1 MNTKGK
7 EKAAKALP
15 SVGAVEPKSKSRKTV
30 RSFFAPCGEPP
41 LFNRETS
48 WIAFNRRVLEQA
60 RNPNYPLLERVRF
73 LAFVSSNLDEFFEIR
88 VSGLMQQV
96 ETGLQD
102 GLDTEWT
109 PSSQLQ
115 AVLMLCQ
122 QLVSDQ
128 YACWNEELKPALQ
141 AEGLVFKNMKQLTR
155 AEMAWVENYFQTN
168 VYPVLTPLGIDPAH
182 PFPQMTNKAL
192 NVLVCLKPHPGEED
206 KLAIIP
212 VPRILPRVLE
222 VNVKRTR
229 YRSYL
234 FLSDI
239 IRHFAERLFPGYEIR
254 STHGFR
260 VTRNSDLY
268 IDEEEVQN
276 LLLTIEEEL
285 HKLRKGAAVRLE
297 IASTAPDYAV
307 DTLLDTVHMGR
318 ENVFRLPGPI
328 NLMRLMSVYDLI
340 DRPDLKF
347 PPFIPHVPPEL
358 AEPAKIFEAIG
369 RKDFLLH
376 HPFDSF
382 SPVVDFISQAARDPD
397 VFAIKQTLYRTS
409 GDSPI
414 VQALIEASQNGK
426 QVTALIELKARF
438 DEANNILWARRMEE
452 AGVHVVYG
460 LVGLKTHCK
469 CCLVVRRESGG
480 LRRYAHLGSGNYN
493 PKTARL
499 YTDFSFFTANPAITT
514 ETADLFNTLTGFAS
528 TPRFRSLLV
537 APFNLHE
544 SLQKFIRQ
552 ETLNAKAGKH
562 ARIIIKVNS
571 LIDREIILSLYEAAR
586 AGVKI
591 DLIVRGIC
599 GLVPGIKGLS
609 DNIRVR
615 SILGR
620 YLEHSRVFY
629 FQNFGRK
636 PRLFLGSADWMPR
649 NFYRRIEA
657 VFPVQDT
664 DLRRRILDV
673 LKVYLKDNVQAKQLR
688 ANGSYAKLPGETK
701 ALRRPVVAQDVFAR
715 EATALR
721 EEEARLRALATKDE
735 TLVEAAPD
743 QVRAATLAGK
753 ESPEVLPAI

>member
-1 MNTKGK
+1 MSRIRESSTGVKKPGK
-7 EKAAKALP
+7 
-15 SVGAVEPKSKSRKTV
+15 KSRKAA
-30 RSFFAPCGEPP
+30 RSFFSPQGDPP

-60 RNPNYPLLERVRF
+60 LNASYPLLERVRF
-73 LAFVSSNLDEFFEIR
+73 LAFVASNLDEFFEIR

-102 GLDTEWT
+102 HPAGE
-109 PSSQLQ
+109 SSPAAQLRT
-115 AVLMLCQ
+115 VLVLCQ
-122 QLVSDQ
+122 QLVQDQ
-128 YACWNEELKPALQ
+128 YACWNDELKPALRG
-141 AEGLVFKNMKQLTR
+141 EGLVFKTMKELTR
-155 AEMAWVENYFQTN
+155 AEMSWVENYFQTN
-168 VYPVLTPLGIDPAH
+168 IYPVLTPLGIDPAH

-192 NVLVCLKPHPGEED
+192 NVLVCLKPQAGGED

-239 IRHFAERLFPGYEIR
+239 IRHFSGRLFPGYEIR

-276 LLLTIEEEL
+276 LLQTIEEEL
-285 HKLRKGAAVRLE
+285 HKMRKGAAVRLE
-297 IASTAPDYAV
+297 IAISAPDLAV
-307 DTLLDTVHMGR
+307 ETLLETVHLGR
-318 ENVFRLPGPI
+318 ENVFRVPGPI
-328 NLMRLMSVYDLI
+328 NLMRLMSVYDII
-340 DRPDLKF
+340 DCPDLKF
-347 PPFIPHVPPEL
+347 PPFLPHVPAELGEPE
-358 AEPAKIFEAIG
+358 KIFDSIKQ
-369 RKDFLLH
+369 RDFLLH

-382 SPVVDFISQAARDPD
+382 GPVVEFIAQAARDPN

-414 VQALIEASQNGK
+414 VKALIEASQNGK

-438 DEANNILWARRMEE
+438 DEANNILWARRLEE

-469 CCLVVRRESGG
+469 CCLVVRREAGG

-499 YTDFSFFTANPAITT
+499 YTDLSFFTADPAITS
-514 ETADLFNTLTGFAS
+514 ETADLFNTLTGFAR

-552 ETLNAKAGKH
+552 ETLNARAGKH

-571 LIDREIILSLYEAAR
+571 LIDRETIFNLYEAAR

-599 GLVPGIKGLS
+599 GLVPGVKGLS
-609 DNIRVR
+609 QNVRVR

-629 FQNFGRK
+629 FQNVGRK
-636 PRLFLGSADWMPR
+636 PRLYLGSADWMPR

-664 DLRRRILDV
+664 ELRRRILDI
-673 LKVYLKDNVQAKQLR
+673 LKVYLQDNVQAKQLR
-688 ANGSYAKLPGETK
+688 PNGSYVSLPGETK
-701 ALRRPVVAQDVFAR
+701 ALRRPVIAQDVFAR
-715 EATALR
+715 EVVATR
-721 EEEARLRALATKDE
+721 EEEARLRALSTKE
-735 TLVEAAPD
+735 EALLEGAPD
-743 QVRAATLAGK
+743 EGKAAQMAAK
-753 ESPEVLPAI
+753 ETPDVLPAV